1 MSDTLK
7 RAGVAAAAA
16 AAETVNLNRNQ
27 VTDIAAN
34 LPPPAAME
42 KLTWQNVR
50 LVATAVGGVLVATG
64 VIASNED
71 LQQMLH
77 YADVAVAAGTAI
89 VGAAV
94 AAWPIIYRNWS
105 TFRARRKAGI

>member
-42 KLTWQNVR
+42 SLLPQLGR
-50 LVATAVGGVLVATG
+50 QLLVAVGGVLVAKG
-64 VIASNED
+64 VFSSED
-71 LQQMLH
+71 WAL
-77 YADVAVAAGTAI
+77 YSGAVAI
-89 VGAAV
+89 VA
-94 AAWPIIYRNWS
+94 PIGWRIA
-105 TFRARRKAGI
+105 TTLLARRGLTIF